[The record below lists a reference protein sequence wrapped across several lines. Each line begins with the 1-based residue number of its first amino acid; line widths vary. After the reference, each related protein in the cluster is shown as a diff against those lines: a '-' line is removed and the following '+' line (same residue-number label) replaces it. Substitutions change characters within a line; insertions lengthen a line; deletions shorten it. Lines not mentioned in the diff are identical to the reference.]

1 MMNIRPLSKK
11 IYDDAVNLKVEMIKL
26 NFSGGSDEGYLD
38 IELDGM
44 IEAPYND
51 ELTQFE
57 TDVEKWAWD
66 VYSYNGGGDGTE
78 YGDSITYDLNN
89 KTAYTEQWWY
99 ERQESESEDKPFTL
113 SLDDEPPLTPIPN
126 SL

>member
-1 MMNIRPLSKK
+1 MEIKPLSKK

-26 NFSGGSDEGYLD
+26 NFSGGNDTGYLD

-44 IEAPYND
+44 IEVPYND
-51 ELTQFE
+51 ELIQFE
-57 TDVEKWAWD
+57 ADVEKWAWD

-99 ERQESESEDKPFTL
+99 ERQESESEDEPFTL
-113 SLDDEPPLTPIPN
+113 SLQ
-126 SL
+126 

>member
-1 MMNIRPLSKK
+1 MNIEPLSKK
-11 IYDDAVNLKVEMIKL
+11 IYDTAVSLKVEMIKL

-66 VYSYNGGGDGTE
+66 VYSYNGAGVGID
-78 YGDSITYDLNN
+78 YGDSIIYDLNN
-89 KTAYTEQWWY
+89 KTAHTEMWWY
-99 ERQESESEDKPFTL
+99 ERQEDGS
-113 SLDDEPPLTPIPN
+113 DDEAFTIE
-126 SL
+126 